1 MSRAAVA
8 RTYADALLELAGR
21 DSGPA
26 AWLEMLSEVAGL
38 YESSPPFKA
47 FLHTPRVSESDKIG
61 VLRASF
67 GDRYPENFVRFLIVV
82 VKKRRQ
88 ALLPVIDRAARDL
101 LYARTG
107 RIHATVTLAREL
119 DEAFR
124 AEIQREL
131 TRVLDREVDAE
142 FRTDPRLIGGMVV
155 RAGDRVL
162 DGSVR
167 RRLLNLRRSLL
178 ETHNQSVG

>member
-8 RTYADALLELAGR
+8 RTYADALLDLAEGAE
-21 DSGPA
+21 GGA
-26 AWLEMLSEVAGL
+26 AWLEMLSEAAGL

-47 FLHTPRVSESDKIG
+47 FLDTPRVSEKDKVV
-61 VLRASF
+61 VLREAF
-67 GDRYPENFVRFLIVV
+67 AGRYPENFVRFLTLVV
-82 VKKRRQ
+82 RKRRQ
-88 ALLPVIDRAARDL
+88 AMLPEIDEAARDL
-101 LYARTG
+101 LNERTG
-107 RIHATVTLAREL
+107 RIHASVTLTAEP

-124 AEIQREL
+124 REIAREL
-131 TRVLDREVDAE
+131 SRVLDREVDAD

-167 RRLLNLRRSLL
+167 RRLQNLRRRLL
-178 ETHNQSVG
+178 ETHTQPVG

>member
-8 RTYADALLELAGR
+8 RTYADTLLELADR

-26 AWLEMLSEVAGL
+26 TWLEMLSEVASM
-38 YESSPPFKA
+38 YETSPPFKA
-47 FLHTPRVSESDKIG
+47 FLDTPRVAESDKIG
-61 VLRASF
+61 VLRSVF
-67 GDRYPENFVRFLIVV
+67 GDRYPENFVRFLIVM

-88 ALLPVIDRAARDL
+88 DLLPAVDQAAREL
-101 LYARTG
+101 LNERTG
-107 RIHATVTLAREL
+107 RLHATVTLTREP

-124 AEIQREL
+124 AEIEREL
-131 TRVLDREVDAE
+131 TRVLDREVDAD
-142 FRTDPRLIGGMVV
+142 FRTDPRLIGGLVV
-155 RAGDRVL
+155 RAGDQVL

-167 RRLLNLRRSLL
+167 RRLQNMRRSLL

>member
-8 RTYADALLELAGR
+8 RTYADTLLDLADR
-21 DSGPA
+21 DSGPT

-47 FLHTPRVSESDKIG
+47 FLDTPRVAESDKIE

-67 GDRYPENFVRFLIVV
+67 GDRYPENFVRFLIIV

-88 ALLPVIDRAARDL
+88 ALLPTIDRAARDL
-101 LYARTG
+101 LYERTG
-107 RIHATVTLAREL
+107 RLHATVTLTREP

-131 TRVLDREVDAE
+131 TRVFDRDVDAD

-167 RRLLNLRRSLL
+167 RRLQNLRRSLL